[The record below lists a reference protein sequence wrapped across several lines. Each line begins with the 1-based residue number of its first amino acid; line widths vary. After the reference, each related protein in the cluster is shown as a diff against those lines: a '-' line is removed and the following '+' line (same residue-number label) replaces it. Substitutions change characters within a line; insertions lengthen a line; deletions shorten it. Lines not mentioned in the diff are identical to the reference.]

1 MTMPYRDRF
10 AGGEALARLLSTY
23 ANRPDVLVLA
33 LPRGGVPVG
42 YAVARALRAPLDV
55 YLVRKLGVPGHEE
68 LAMGAI
74 AGGGVEVLNPG
85 VIEMLRVPRQVIDAV
100 AAREEVALRQG
111 ERAYRDDRPPPD
123 VAGKTVLLVDDGLAT
138 GASMRAAAAALRAL
152 GAGRSV
158 VAVPVASRET
168 CDELRSEVDEVV
180 CALTPEPFRA
190 VGLWYQDFAPVSDDE
205 VRDLLRRAAQ
215 IPAPAGQGVDA
226 STPAGRADPRL
237 VHVLA
242 DGTELAGDLTVPV
255 GARGV
260 VLFAHGSGS
269 SRHSPRNRA
278 VAETLQDGGFATL
291 LLDLLTP
298 EEEDF
303 DIRTARL
310 RFDIG
315 LLARRLMA
323 ATDLLA
329 AQPETAHLH
338 IGYFGASTGAAAA
351 LVAAAAERQEL
362 VGAVVSRGGRPDLAG
377 EALDKVR
384 APTLLIVGGNDTAVI
399 EMNRAAL
406 ARLRGEK
413 QLQFIPGASHLFE
426 EPGALEAVAR
436 LALDWFQRYL
446 PPPETPTHVPDELH
460 PA

>member
-10 AGGEALARLLSTY
+10 AGGEALAKQLSKY

-85 VIEMLRVPRQVIDAV
+85 VIEMLRVPRQVIDTV
-100 AAREEVALRQG
+100 AAREAVALRQG
-111 ERAYRDDRPPPD
+111 ERAYRDDRPPPE

-152 GAGRSV
+152 GAGRIV
-158 VAVPVASRET
+158 AAVPVASHET

-215 IPAPAGQGVDA
+215 IPVGQGVDA
-226 STPAGRADPRL
+226 RTPDSRPDPRL
-237 VHVLA
+237 VHVPA
-242 DGTELAGDLTVPV
+242 DGIELAGDLTVPV

-278 VAETLQDGGFATL
+278 VAETLQGGGVATL

-298 EEEDF
+298 EGDAF
-303 DIRTARL
+303 DI
-310 RFDIG
+310 
-315 LLARRLMA
+315 
-323 ATDLLA
+323 
-329 AQPETAHLH
+329 
-338 IGYFGASTGAAAA
+338 
-351 LVAAAAERQEL
+351 
-362 VGAVVSRGGRPDLAG
+362 
-377 EALDKVR
+377 
-384 APTLLIVGGNDTAVI
+384 
-399 EMNRAAL
+399 
-406 ARLRGEK
+406 
-413 QLQFIPGASHLFE
+413 
-426 EPGALEAVAR
+426 
-436 LALDWFQRYL
+436 
-446 PPPETPTHVPDELH
+446 
-460 PA
+460 

>member
-10 AGGEALARLLSTY
+10 AGGEALAKQLAAY

-55 YLVRKLGVPGHEE
+55 YVVRKLGVPGHEE

-74 AGGGVEVLNPG
+74 ASGGVEVLNPG
-85 VIEMLRVPRQVIDAV
+85 VIDMLRVPRQVIDTV
-100 AAREEVALRQG
+100 AAREAVALRQG
-111 ERAYRDDRPPPD
+111 ERAYRDDRPPPE

-152 GAGRSV
+152 GAGRIV

-215 IPAPAGQGVDA
+215 IPAGQGVDA
-226 STPAGRADPRL
+226 RTSDSRPDPRL
-237 VHVLA
+237 VHVPA

-315 LLARRLMA
+315 LLARRLVA
-323 ATDLLA
+323 ATDWLT
-329 AQPETAHLH
+329 AQPETAHLR
-338 IGYFGASTGAAAA
+338 IDYFGASTGAAAA
-351 LVAAAAERQEL
+351 LVAAAERQEL

-377 EALDKVR
+377 DALDKVR

-406 ARLRGEK
+406 ARLRGER
-413 QLQFIPGASHLFE
+413 QLQIISGASHLFE

-446 PPPETPTHVPDELH
+446 PPPETPAHVPDELH
-460 PA
+460 PT